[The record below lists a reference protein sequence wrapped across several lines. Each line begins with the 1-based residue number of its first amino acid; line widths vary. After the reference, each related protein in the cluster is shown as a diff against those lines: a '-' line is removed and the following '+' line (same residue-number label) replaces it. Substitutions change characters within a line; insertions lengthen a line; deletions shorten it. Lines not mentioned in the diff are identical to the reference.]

1 VAVSK
6 ADVAR
11 EPARRDHHAVIELT
25 IEDHVAHV
33 RLNRPERHNALNGEL
48 MDALIGAAA
57 ELAKDSS
64 VRVVVLSGNG
74 RSFCSGLD
82 MSNFGDMAS
91 GSLSAESDNVQS
103 AMKDLSPG
111 GANRPQ
117 QVGWRWREL
126 EIPVIAA
133 VHGNALGGGLNLAL
147 AADMRIVSPDAR
159 LAFVEITW
167 GLMPDMS
174 ASQSLRRL
182 VGDDRAK
189 LLVLTGRPFSGDE
202 AGAWGLATEVDRD
215 PVGRALELAAEI
227 AAHNP
232 DAVRA
237 ALAVLNDSVDANT
250 RDGLA
255 DEARISS
262 RLIGT
267 ANQIEAVV
275 ARLEDRA
282 PDFDGG

>member
-1 VAVSK
+1 
-6 ADVAR
+6 
-11 EPARRDHHAVIELT
+11 VIELT
-25 IEDHVAHV
+25 LEDHVAHV

-189 LLVLTGRPFSGDE
+189 LLVLTGRHFSGDE

-237 ALAVLNDSVDANT
+237 AVAVLNHSVDANT
-250 RDGLA
+250 SDGLA